1 MQIAFCWKT
10 KALLYLNGKEIVVI
24 GRIQYLDWIW
34 NKHLTIK
41 ICKENSKANNENRS
55 SLNYIFLI
63 ETIFFKQIYFEIYQ
77 IE

>member
-41 ICKENSKANNENRS
+41 ICKENYNANDEKN
-55 SLNYIFLI
+55 I
-63 ETIFFKQIYFEIYQ
+63 
-77 IE
+77 

>member
-41 ICKENSKANNENRS
+41 ICKENSKANNEKRY
-55 SLNYIFLI
+55 LGL
-63 ETIFFKQIYFEIYQ
+63 
-77 IE
+77 

>member
-24 GRIQYLDWIW
+24 GRTQYLYWIW

-41 ICKENSKANNENRS
+41 ICKEILKANNKRD
-55 SLNYIFLI
+55 LY
-63 ETIFFKQIYFEIYQ
+63 
-77 IE
+77 